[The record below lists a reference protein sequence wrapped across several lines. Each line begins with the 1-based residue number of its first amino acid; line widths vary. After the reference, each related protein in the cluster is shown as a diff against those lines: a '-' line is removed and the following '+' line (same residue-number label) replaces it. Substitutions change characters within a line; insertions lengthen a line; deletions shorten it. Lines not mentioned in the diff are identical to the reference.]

1 MSWNF
6 DEVPSREGTNSIK
19 YDLRKETFGSESVIP
34 MWVADMDFKTPD
46 FIIDALRTRLD
57 HEILGYSF
65 RPSEYFDSLIS
76 WINRRHN
83 WQIEKEWIQF
93 TPGIVPAL
101 NFATLAFSEPGDS
114 IIIQPPVYHPFYPA
128 VEAHGRKLIHNLL
141 TEAEGNWEM
150 DFESLRKCAAG
161 GPAMLVLSNPHNP
174 VGRAWTREEL
184 KALVDICIENNVI
197 ILSDEIHCDLVMPG
211 YRHTPVA
218 SISKEAADITVTCV
232 APSKTFNLAG
242 LSTSSVIIS
251 NPELR
256 KKFHRVTESLHIGLG
271 NIFGNAASVAAYR
284 HGDEWL
290 DQLLSY
296 LSSNAKYIAE
306 VCGNYIPSITPV
318 RLEATY
324 LQWLDCRKLG
334 MTGKEL
340 SNFFVFNAGVG
351 MNEGSTFGPGGEG
364 FMRMNIACTRKT
376 LEKAMVQIETA
387 VNKLS

>member
-141 TEAEGNWEM
+141 T
-150 DFESLRKCAAG
+150 
-161 GPAMLVLSNPHNP
+161 
-174 VGRAWTREEL
+174 
-184 KALVDICIENNVI
+184 
-197 ILSDEIHCDLVMPG
+197 
-211 YRHTPVA
+211 
-218 SISKEAADITVTCV
+218 
-232 APSKTFNLAG
+232 
-242 LSTSSVIIS
+242 
-251 NPELR
+251 
-256 KKFHRVTESLHIGLG
+256 
-271 NIFGNAASVAAYR
+271 
-284 HGDEWL
+284 
-290 DQLLSY
+290 
-296 LSSNAKYIAE
+296 
-306 VCGNYIPSITPV
+306 
-318 RLEATY
+318 
-324 LQWLDCRKLG
+324 
-334 MTGKEL
+334 
-340 SNFFVFNAGVG
+340 
-351 MNEGSTFGPGGEG
+351 
-364 FMRMNIACTRKT
+364 
-376 LEKAMVQIETA
+376 
-387 VNKLS
+387 